1 MDIKIPTTLEEIYKQ
16 GVAAT
21 GKLTEVEEE
30 AARLKRKEE
39 QLRLTDLA
47 KKQQLAFSQGRQAL
61 SEQAFEQERALLAGA
76 AARGVGGSGLEQLAR
91 VQQRMATGKG
101 INQLAQQES
110 LNMESVS
117 AQSKLASDV
126 ETSSINKA
134 RAKQAEAETTL
145 AGQLYAGTE
154 EARRYEE
161 GVARDEARYTEGR
174 SDFQKASEDSAFT
187 GVLDLVNQGTDPN
200 VINAALKDFEA
211 RFPNANTRIKA
222 LQDASGVA
230 VNQFGEVLSDPG
242 LAQTYKSRWAGGR
255 TIVIPGQ
262 EGASKQV
269 EKYPTPGESSEA
281 IRNKYAGAT
290 GFDQIAVQYDPN
302 KFGLQVDFVFT
313 TSDGQKFKT
322 YKEALAYAQ
331 STGTAPWT
339 PEKLLQLKN
348 IQNRVASPYQ
358 GVNTQTDRKQVPG
371 PYGSGK

>member
-1 MDIKIPTTLEEIYKQ
+1 MDSKLTLSDIYKQ

-21 GKLTEVEEE
+21 GELTAVEEE
-30 AARLKRKEE
+30 TARLKRKEE
-39 QLRLTDLA
+39 QMRLTDLA
-47 KKQQLAFSQGRQAL
+47 KRQQLAFRQGRQVL
-61 SEQAFEQERALLAGA
+61 SEGQFEQERGLLAGA
-76 AARGVGGSGLEQLAR
+76 AARGVGGSGLQQLAR

-101 INQLAQQES
+101 ISQLAQQEA
-110 LNMESVS
+110 LNMESIS
-117 AQSKLASDV
+117 QQGKLAADV
-126 ETSSINKA
+126 EAASINKA
-134 RAKQAEAETTL
+134 RAKELETKTTL

-154 EARRYEE
+154 EARRYED
-161 GVARDEARYTEGR
+161 GVAKDEARYQEGR
-174 SDFQKASEDSAFT
+174 SEFQRGTEDAAFT
-187 GVLDLVNQGTDPN
+187 GVLDLVNQGTDPK

-211 RFPNANTRIKA
+211 RFPGAETRIKA
-222 LQDASGVA
+222 LQDAAGVA

-242 LAQTYKSRWAGGR
+242 LTQTYKSRWIGGR

-262 EGASKQV
+262 EGTSKQV

-348 IQNRVASPYQ
+348 IQNQIASPNQ
-358 GVNTQTDRKQVPG
+358 GVTRETERTRAPG
-371 PYGSGK
+371 PYGSGQ

>member
-1 MDIKIPTTLEEIYKQ
+1 
-16 GVAAT
+16 
-21 GKLTEVEEE
+21 
-30 AARLKRKEE
+30 
-39 QLRLTDLA
+39 
-47 KKQQLAFSQGRQAL
+47 
-61 SEQAFEQERALLAGA
+61 
-76 AARGVGGSGLEQLAR
+76 
-91 VQQRMATGKG
+91 MATGRG
-101 INQLAQQES
+101 ISQLAQQEALTTES
-110 LNMESVS
+110 LS
-117 AQSKLASDV
+117 AQGKLASDV
-126 ETSSINKA
+126 ETAAISKA
-134 RAKQAEAETTL
+134 KAKQAEAETTL

-161 GVARDEARYTEGR
+161 GVARDEARYQEGR
-174 SDFQKASEDSAFT
+174 SDFQRGTEDAAFT
-187 GVLDLVNQGTDPN
+187 GVLDLVNQGTSPE
-200 VINAALKDFEA
+200 VINAALKDFQA
-211 RFPNANTRIKA
+211 RFPGAETRIKA

-242 LAQTYKSRWAGGR
+242 LAQTYKSRWIGGK

-348 IQNRVASPYQ
+348 MQNQIASPNQ
-358 GVNTQTDRKQVPG
+358 GVTRETERTRAPG
-371 PYGSGK
+371 PYGSGQ